1 MKVDSR
7 AAGDRII
14 FRNFI
19 VVPKKDTYFG
29 VHEKGLLCDD
39 PVGPELT
46 HGVTLQ
52 AASKK
57 AKLLQ
62 IGYDLHRENM
72 Y

>member
-1 MKVDSR
+1 MKVESR

-19 VVPKKDTYFG
+19 VIPKKDTYFG
-29 VHEKGLLCDD
+29 VHEKVLFYDEPLGT
-39 PVGPELT
+39 EIT
-46 HGVTLQ
+46 HGETLR
-52 AASKK
+52 AACKK

-62 IGYDLHRENM
+62 IGYDICRENV

>member
-7 AAGDRII
+7 AAGDRIV

-19 VVPKKDTYFG
+19 VVPKKDTYFA
-29 VHEKGLLCDD
+29 VYEKSLLWDD
-39 PVGPELT
+39 PVGFEIT
-46 HGVTLQ
+46 HGETLH
-52 AASKK
+52 AACKK

-62 IGYDLHRENM
+62 IGYNLHRENM